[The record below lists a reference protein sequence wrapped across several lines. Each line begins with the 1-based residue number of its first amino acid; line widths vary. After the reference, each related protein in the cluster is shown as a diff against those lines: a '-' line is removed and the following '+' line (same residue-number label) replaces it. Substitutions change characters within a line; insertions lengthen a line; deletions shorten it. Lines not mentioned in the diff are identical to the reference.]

1 LLLIGSRVQADG
13 FDPSFYDWGVLLP
26 LSSLKRSDRLRA
38 TGWIVLAFGLGG
50 AAVFYWIRSRAA
62 DAVLDDMTALGYTRS
77 LQHGMGVM
85 MGTFG
90 GILTEWQQG
99 LTSPLGQALTIATCA
114 GLLAGYFFR
123 VAWVLDEDE
132 NEP

>member
-1 LLLIGSRVQADG
+1 
-13 FDPSFYDWGVLLP
+13 
-26 LSSLKRSDRLRA
+26 
-38 TGWIVLAFGLGG
+38 VLAFGLGG

-90 GILTEWQQG
+90 GILTEWQQR

>member
-1 LLLIGSRVQADG
+1 MLRR
-13 FDPSFYDWGVLLP
+13 

-50 AAVFYWIRSRAA
+50 AAAFYWVRSRAS

-90 GILTEWQQG
+90 GILTEWQQR
-99 LTSPLGQALTIATCA
+99 LTSPLGQALTIATCTA
-114 GLLAGYFFR
+114 LLAGYFFR
-123 VAWVLDEDE
+123 VAWVLDAEEDE
-132 NEP
+132 P

>member
-1 LLLIGSRVQADG
+1 M
-13 FDPSFYDWGVLLP
+13 LLP

-50 AAVFYWIRSRAA
+50 AAVFYWVRSRAA
-62 DAVLDDMTALGYTRS
+62 DTVLDDMTALGYTRS

-85 MGTFG
+85 MGQFG

-99 LTSPLGQALTIATCA
+99 LTSPLGQALTIAICA
-114 GLLAGYFFR
+114 ALLAGYFFR
-123 VAWVLDEDE
+123 VAWVLDAEEDE
-132 NEP
+132 P

>member
-1 LLLIGSRVQADG
+1 
-13 FDPSFYDWGVLLP
+13 
-26 LSSLKRSDRLRA
+26 
-38 TGWIVLAFGLGG
+38 
-50 AAVFYWIRSRAA
+50 
-62 DAVLDDMTALGYTRS
+62 
-77 LQHGMGVM
+77 MGVM